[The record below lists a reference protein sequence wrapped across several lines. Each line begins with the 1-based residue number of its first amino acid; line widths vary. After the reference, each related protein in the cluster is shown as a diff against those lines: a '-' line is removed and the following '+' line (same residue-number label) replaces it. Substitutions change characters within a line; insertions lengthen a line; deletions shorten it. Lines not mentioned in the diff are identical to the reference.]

1 MDKKN
6 KPSWEQFKDDLL
18 RWKNGHAEEYSR
30 FARVMQSC
38 DASGFIKF
46 YEKIT
51 QAMPGFVSQWR
62 QAWDSEDVAS
72 LDGMIWSVR
81 ESEVPEK
88 ILNEYEEDKNKP
100 VDENIPLWHNI
111 KNFMRRLV
119 GLKPVPVVNLS
130 APMVLSWLVFGKS
143 FETIYE
149 SIVTQFSKG
158 VADNMDKDSCLQTG
172 IAVVRSSIRS
182 GYRTKEDWEA
192 YFKRRKAM
200 GLGSDGII
208 GWIMEEIEKEFSP
221 LLIVD
226 KPSAKEISEAPIEEI
241 PKVMEETKASGRRK
255 AESRPLAEYLN
266 CENKDAVI
274 DIVREYV
281 KANNTGIGL
290 ALPYFALA
298 QLDLFIRM
306 IADKEYSVA
315 IAKQFEDI
323 ANLKSESSCRQALGS
338 LRKQQYV
345 MIDGKQRLATLID
358 SDEIAPKL
366 ARLKKDIASAL
377 GITAVSNTDEKT
389 STENDGK

>member
-6 KPSWEQFKDDLL
+6 KPTLEHFKDDLL

-38 DASGFIKF
+38 DESGFIKF
-46 YEKIT
+46 CEKVNHVV
-51 QAMPGFVSQWR
+51 PGFLSQWR
-62 QAWDSEDVAS
+62 QAWNSEDVAS

-81 ESEVPEK
+81 ESELPEK
-88 ILNEYEEDKNKP
+88 ILKEYEEDRDKP
-100 VDENIPLWHNI
+100 VEDGIPLWHIVN
-111 KNFMRRLV
+111 NFMRRLV
-119 GLKPVPVVNLS
+119 GLKPVPALNLS
-130 APMVLSWLVFGKS
+130 APMVLSWLFFGKS

-149 SIVTQFSKG
+149 KIVTQLSKDA
-158 VADNMDKDSCLQTG
+158 ADNMDKDSCLQVG
-172 IAVVRSSIRS
+172 KDVVRSSIKN

-200 GLGSDGII
+200 GLGSYEIS
-208 GWIMEEIEKEFSP
+208 GWIMEGIKKDFT
-221 LLIVD
+221 
-226 KPSAKEISEAPIEEI
+226 PSLKTEDPSTKEISEACVEEAPKKIEE
-241 PKVMEETKASGRRK
+241 PKTSGRRK
-255 AESRPLAEYLN
+255 AETRPLVEYLN

-274 DIVREYV
+274 DIIREYV

-315 IAKQFEDI
+315 IAKQYEDI
-323 ANLKSESSCRQALGS
+323 TNLKSESSCRQALGS

-345 MIDGKQRLATLID
+345 MIDGRQRLATLIE

-366 ARLKKDIASAL
+366 ARLKNDIASAL
-377 GITAVSNTDEKT
+377 GITAIGNSEEKT
-389 STENDGK
+389 STEYDGK

>member
-1 MDKKN
+1 MDKKS
-6 KPSWEQFKDDLL
+6 KPTWEQFKEDLL
-18 RWKNGHAEEYSR
+18 LWKNGHTEEYNR

-62 QAWDSEDVAS
+62 QAWNSEDAAS

-81 ESEVPEK
+81 ESGLPEK
-88 ILNEYEEDKNKP
+88 ILKEYEEDRDKP
-100 VDENIPLWHNI
+100 VDETTPPGHTVN
-111 KNFMRRLV
+111 NFIRRII

-149 SIVTQFSKG
+149 NIVTHISKDA
-158 VADNMDKDSCLQTG
+158 ADIMDKDTCLQTG
-172 IAVVRSSIRS
+172 LAVVRSSIKS
-182 GYRTKEDWEA
+182 GYRTKEDWVS

-200 GLGSDGII
+200 GLGSDEIS
-208 GWIMEEIEKEFSP
+208 GWIMEDIEKEFSP
-221 LLIVD
+221 SLTAED
-226 KPSAKEISEAPIEEI
+226 PSAEEI
-241 PKVMEETKASGRRK
+241 PEATVEEAPKVIEEPKASGRRR
-255 AESRPLAEYLN
+255 AETRPLVEYLN

-274 DIVREYV
+274 TILRDYV

-298 QLDLFIRM
+298 QLDLFTRM

-315 IAKQFEDI
+315 VTRQYQDI

-338 LRKQQYV
+338 LRKQQFV
-345 MIDGKQRLATLID
+345 MIDGKQRNATLIE

-389 STENDGK
+389 ST

>member
-38 DASGFIKF
+38 EAAGFIKF

-51 QAMPGFVSQWR
+51 HAMPGFVSQWR
-62 QAWDSEDVAS
+62 QAWNSEDVAS

-88 ILNEYEEDKNKP
+88 ILNEYEEDKDKP
-100 VDENIPLWHNI
+100 VYESIPLGHTVRNYI
-111 KNFMRRLV
+111 RRLV

-149 SIVTQFSKG
+149 NIVTQLSKG

-182 GYRTKEDWEA
+182 GYRTKEDWET

-200 GLGSDGII
+200 GLGSEGIS

-221 LLIVD
+221 LLMAD
-226 KPSAKEISEAPIEEI
+226 EQSAEEISEAPIEEI

-255 AESRPLAEYLN
+255 AESRPLVEYLN

>member
-1 MDKKN
+1 MDKKS
-6 KPSWEQFKDDLL
+6 KPTWEQFKEDLL
-18 RWKNGHAEEYSR
+18 LWKNGHTEEYNR

-51 QAMPGFVSQWR
+51 QAMPWFVSQWR
-62 QAWDSEDVAS
+62 QAWNSEDAAS

-81 ESEVPEK
+81 ESGLPEK
-88 ILNEYEEDKNKP
+88 ILKEYEENRDKP
-100 VDENIPLWHNI
+100 VDETTPPGHTVN
-111 KNFMRRLV
+111 NFIRRII
-119 GLKPVPVVNLS
+119 GLKPVPAVNLS

-149 SIVTQFSKG
+149 NIVTHISKDA
-158 VADNMDKDSCLQTG
+158 ADIMDKDTCLQTG
-172 IAVVRSSIRS
+172 LAVVRSSIKS
-182 GYRTKEDWEA
+182 GYRTKEDWET

-200 GLGSDGII
+200 GLGSDEIS
-208 GWIMEEIEKEFSP
+208 GWIMEYIEKEFSP
-221 LLIVD
+221 SLTAED
-226 KPSAKEISEAPIEEI
+226 PSAEEI
-241 PKVMEETKASGRRK
+241 PEATVEEAPKVIEEPKASGRRK
-255 AESRPLAEYLN
+255 AETRPLVEYLN

-274 DIVREYV
+274 TILRDYV

-298 QLDLFIRM
+298 QLDLFTRM

-315 IAKQFEDI
+315 VTRQYQDI

-338 LRKQQYV
+338 LRKQQFV
-345 MIDGKQRLATLID
+345 MIDGKQRNATLIE

-366 ARLKKDIASAL
+366 ARLKKDIASVL

-389 STENDGK
+389 ST

>member
-6 KPSWEQFKDDLL
+6 KPTLEQFKDDLL

-30 FARVMQSC
+30 FARVMQSS
-38 DASGFIKF
+38 DGSGFIKF
-46 YEKIT
+46 CEK
-51 QAMPGFVSQWR
+51 ANHAVPGFVSQWR
-62 QAWDSEDVAS
+62 QAWNSDDVAS

-81 ESEVPEK
+81 ESGLPEK
-88 ILNEYEEDKNKP
+88 MLKEYEEDRGKP
-100 VDENIPLWHNI
+100 ADESIPLWHTIN
-111 KNFMRRLV
+111 NFMRRLV

-130 APMVLSWLVFGKS
+130 APVVLSWLFFGKS
-143 FETIYE
+143 FETMYE
-149 SIVTQFSKG
+149 NIVTQLSKEA
-158 VADNMDKDSCLQTG
+158 ADNMDKDSCLHIG
-172 IAVVRSSIRS
+172 MALVRSSIKS

-200 GLGSDGII
+200 GLGSDGIS
-208 GWIMEEIEKEFSP
+208 GWIMEEIEKDFTTSLKTE
-221 LLIVD
+221 D
-226 KPSAKEISEAPIEEI
+226 PSAEEISEASVEVAPQVIEE
-241 PKVMEETKASGRRK
+241 PKTSGRRK
-255 AESRPLAEYLN
+255 AETRLLEEYLN

-274 DIVREYV
+274 DIIREHI
-281 KANNTGIGL
+281 KSNNTGIGL
-290 ALPYFALA
+290 ALPYFALFE
-298 QLDLFIRM
+298 LDLFIRL

-315 IAKQFEDI
+315 IAKQYEDI

>member
-1 MDKKN
+1 MDKKS
-6 KPSWEQFKDDLL
+6 KPTWEQFKEDLL
-18 RWKNGHAEEYSR
+18 LWKNGHTEEYNR

-62 QAWDSEDVAS
+62 QAWNSEDAAS

-81 ESEVPEK
+81 ESGLPEK
-88 ILNEYEEDKNKP
+88 ILKEYEENRDKP
-100 VDENIPLWHNI
+100 VDETTPPGHTVN
-111 KNFMRRLV
+111 NFIRRII
-119 GLKPVPVVNLS
+119 GLKPVPAVNLS

-149 SIVTQFSKG
+149 NIVTHISKDA
-158 VADNMDKDSCLQTG
+158 ADIMDKDTCLQTG
-172 IAVVRSSIRS
+172 LAVVRSSIKS
-182 GYRTKEDWEA
+182 GYRTKEDWET

-200 GLGSDGII
+200 GLGSDEIS
-208 GWIMEEIEKEFSP
+208 GWIMEYIEKEFSP
-221 LLIVD
+221 SLTAED
-226 KPSAKEISEAPIEEI
+226 PSAEEI
-241 PKVMEETKASGRRK
+241 PEATVEEAPKVIEEPKASGRRK
-255 AESRPLAEYLN
+255 AETRPLVEYLN

-274 DIVREYV
+274 TILRDYV

-298 QLDLFIRM
+298 QLDLFTRM

-315 IAKQFEDI
+315 VTRQYQDI

-338 LRKQQYV
+338 LRKQQFV
-345 MIDGKQRLATLID
+345 MIDGKQRNATLIE

-366 ARLKKDIASAL
+366 ARLKKDIASVL

-389 STENDGK
+389 ST

>member
-1 MDKKN
+1 MDKKS
-6 KPSWEQFKDDLL
+6 KPTWEQFKEDLL
-18 RWKNGHAEEYSR
+18 LWKNGHTEEYNR

-51 QAMPGFVSQWR
+51 QAMPWFVSQWR
-62 QAWDSEDVAS
+62 QAWNSEDAAS

-81 ESEVPEK
+81 ESGLPEK
-88 ILNEYEEDKNKP
+88 ILKEYEEDRDKP
-100 VDENIPLWHNI
+100 VDETTPPGHTVN
-111 KNFMRRLV
+111 NFIRRII
-119 GLKPVPVVNLS
+119 GLKPVPAVNLS

-149 SIVTQFSKG
+149 NIVTHISKDA
-158 VADNMDKDSCLQTG
+158 ADIMDKDTCLQTG
-172 IAVVRSSIRS
+172 LAVVRSSIKS
-182 GYRTKEDWEA
+182 GYRTKEDWET

-200 GLGSDGII
+200 GLGSDEIS
-208 GWIMEEIEKEFSP
+208 GWIMEYIEKEFSP
-221 LLIVD
+221 SLTAED
-226 KPSAKEISEAPIEEI
+226 PSAEEI
-241 PKVMEETKASGRRK
+241 PEATVEEAPKVIEEPKASGRRK
-255 AESRPLAEYLN
+255 AETRPLVEYLN

-274 DIVREYV
+274 TILRDYV

-298 QLDLFIRM
+298 QLDLFTRM

-315 IAKQFEDI
+315 VTRQYQDI

-338 LRKQQYV
+338 LRKQQFV
-345 MIDGKQRLATLID
+345 MIDGKQRNATLIE

-366 ARLKKDIASAL
+366 ARLKKDIASVL

-389 STENDGK
+389 ST